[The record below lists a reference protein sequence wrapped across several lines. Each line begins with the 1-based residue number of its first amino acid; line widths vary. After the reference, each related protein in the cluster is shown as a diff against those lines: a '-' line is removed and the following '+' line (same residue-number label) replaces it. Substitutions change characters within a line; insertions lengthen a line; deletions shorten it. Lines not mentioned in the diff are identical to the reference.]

1 MGLWHGAGW
10 TFALWGLFHACVIL
24 LYRYAPFLSQLPK
37 KVPLLGWCLMLLIAM
52 ASWIPFRS
60 NSVEQE
66 LIMFAKIANPFDYT
80 WATRSVGGYT
90 YILTAVVLLAM
101 LGAYGCKWVHETYAV
116 PRLVVSAAAT
126 VSVALMASSI
136 LLFMRDV
143 KQFIYFQFRVS

>member
-1 MGLWHGAGW
+1 
-10 TFALWGLFHACVIL
+10 
-24 LYRYAPFLSQLPK
+24 
-37 KVPLLGWCLMLLIAM
+37 MLLIAM

-116 PRLVVSAAAT
+116 PRLVVAAAAT

-143 KQFIYFQFRVS
+143 KQFIYFQF